1 MFNLFGDLVALN
13 LPDFSVYRYVI
24 CAQSQLEIN
33 PFIMG
38 TINK

>member
-1 MFNLFGDLVALN
+1 MFNLFGALVALN
-13 LPDFSVYRYVI
+13 LPAFSVYVI

-38 TINK
+38 TVNK